1 MAEEFVIY
9 IVSTPI
15 GNIED
20 ITLRAIKILKN
31 ADIVAAEDTR
41 KTGRLLS
48 ELQIKAK
55 MTSFH
60 EHNENEKSDY
70 LIDLA
75 LLGKKIAVVSDA
87 GTPLISDPGFPL
99 VEKALKKGVK
109 LVPVPGASALTALVS
124 VAGLPTDRFAFF
136 GFLPSKESSRNK
148 ILNDLE
154 NCSYPVMFYESPRR
168 IIKTIDEIIKKTGDR
183 KAVLGREL
191 TKIYEEIIRGDLS
204 EIKEILLARESVK
217 GEIAILVQGGKNL
230 ENKDIDIKEVVAAEL
245 EKSKLKPKQTAEKIA
260 LEYNLKKN
268 DIYEMILKIQ
278 GKK

>member
-1 MAEEFVIY
+1 
-9 IVSTPI
+9 
-15 GNIED
+15 
-20 ITLRAIKILKN
+20 
-31 ADIVAAEDTR
+31 
-41 KTGRLLS
+41 
-48 ELQIKAK
+48 
-55 MTSFH
+55 
-60 EHNENEKSDY
+60 
-70 LIDLA
+70 
-75 LLGKKIAVVSDA
+75 
-87 GTPLISDPGFPL
+87 
-99 VEKALKKGVK
+99 
-109 LVPVPGASALTALVS
+109 
-124 VAGLPTDRFAFF
+124 
-136 GFLPSKESSRNK
+136 
-148 ILNDLE
+148 
-154 NCSYPVMFYESPRR
+154 MFYESPRR